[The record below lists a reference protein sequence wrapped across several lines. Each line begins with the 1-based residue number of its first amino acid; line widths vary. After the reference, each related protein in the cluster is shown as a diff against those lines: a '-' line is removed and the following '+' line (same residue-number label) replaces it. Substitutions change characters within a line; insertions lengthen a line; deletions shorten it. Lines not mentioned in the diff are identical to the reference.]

1 MSFYPAWFKGGLPVS
16 IGGTVRSSA
25 KLLGSGTAATPT
37 TASTAGN
44 FIEWRYRNSVAAG
57 EVRGIYNRL
66 YLSGASGGESFRTF
80 TTVEAA
86 AGTAHGAHISLNFAA
101 APAAL
106 SGLGVAMRGT
116 LHIPDRAIALGTVA
130 AVQAEVYMDGN
141 SADPTATS
149 LALFRGIVDGG
160 NQAAKRKVTTFLDL
174 TCETGAHDA
183 GYMHAT
189 TNSGTITEALKIVVN
204 GDVRYIPLLSALVAP

>member
-1 MSFYPAWFKGGLPVS
+1 MGFFPAWYKAGLPVS
-16 IGGTVRSSA
+16 IGGTVRSGA

-37 TASTAGN
+37 ASASAGN
-44 FIEWRYRNSVAAG
+44 FIEWRFRNSVASG

-66 YLSGASGGESFRTF
+66 YLSGASGGESLRSF

-86 AGTAHGAHISLNFAA
+86 AGTAHGAHISLSFGAS
-101 APAAL
+101 PAAL
-106 SGLGVAMRGT
+106 SGLGVAVRGT
-116 LHIPDRAIALGTVA
+116 LHIPNRAVTLGTVA
-130 AVQAEVYMDGN
+130 AVQAEVFLDGT

-149 LALFRGIVDGG
+149 LALFRAIVDGG

-174 TCETGAHDA
+174 TCETGAYDA

-189 TNSGTITEALKIVVN
+189 TNSGTITEAIKVNVN
-204 GDVRYIPLLSALVAP
+204 GNVRYIPLLSALVAP